1 MTKPLRRAGS
11 SDLDIVNEITADA
24 FRPYETSIAFVPVPM
39 VEDHGPRIAR
49 GEVWL
54 LEVAEDAVGLIV
66 LEEKSDHLFIFS
78 VAVRPDSQG
87 MGYGL
92 ALLRFAEE
100 RADAIGAGEI
110 RLFTNRRME
119 RNIAIYERLGYST
132 TGIRPHP
139 THPGHFIV
147 EMAKVLP

>member
-1 MTKPLRRAGS
+1 
-11 SDLDIVNEITADA
+11 
-24 FRPYETSIAFVPVPM
+24 M

-54 LEVAEDAVGLIV
+54 LEVGKQAVGLIV
-66 LEEKSDHLFIFS
+66 LEQNSDHLFIFS

-87 MGYGL
+87 KGHGR

-100 RADAIGAGEI
+100 QAQATGIREV

-119 RNIAIYERLGYST
+119 RNIALYERLGYST
-132 TGIRPHP
+132 TGVRPHP